1 MSEKKHLLLIPS
13 THWDREWYKTQA
25 EFEVFLTE
33 LFDRVLSRL
42 ETGELS
48 NFFTD
53 GQAVIVEDMLTL
65 KPQWKERIARFAAA
79 GKLEIGP
86 FYALTDMY
94 VPSGESF
101 FRNLKYGIE
110 IIRALGGTPGIPYA
124 PDAFG
129 HSADLPAI
137 LASAGFDAYFFCRGM
152 GNQLNPPR
160 SEFIWR
166 DRYHNYKLLGLS
178 AIIDIF
184 HPVTGR
190 WICGAYALGMN
201 LPRKDDEFRERL
213 EILMAKLQ
221 KYSDLPD
228 QLAINGS
235 DHLLPEDD
243 LAGRVARFNAS
254 GADFVAETTTI
265 GDFVARAWRNLDM
278 KKLPSVSGE
287 LIAGK
292 FFRILTGTSSS
303 RIGLKIRNA
312 RAQYFLEKLVEPVLA
327 CAPASVRERYQE
339 HLDKA
344 WKMLLQNQT
353 HDSICGCGTDAV
365 VRENAVRFDRIESVM
380 TAVAE
385 RLLRLACG
393 VGELR
398 MFMPA
403 PDAAV
408 IKIAVSRNA
417 DDTLGR
423 MWHFSIVLPDAV
435 RIDDYV
441 LTDND
446 GREWDFIAEM
456 ESKACTTNGPFM
468 PCGPSMCLCS
478 RLRIYTDMPL
488 PDGCC
493 CCASAFFR
501 KKVKKT
507 DKNNAVIPVLLSGR
521 ELKFTAGNHAA
532 EDFLS
537 LCSTTDTGDEYDY
550 RPGENPVT
558 VYNAPWRETDRL
570 ISGTLYT
577 VSFACDISVPACAGS
592 AENVVLPVALRIT
605 GSFREKAFLA
615 RILVDNRAKDHRLQL
630 VIKTPFAFSEYCR
643 QSQMQHCI
651 TTVERLTEPDN
662 WRDRTEPLRR
672 NFGYMSIHR
681 EDGDFAIMPQGLHE
695 HTTDGKGFSL
705 TLLRAVGSL
714 GRTKAGPAIV
724 TPEAQEQGEHLYS
737 VAFSWEGNGTKTNAL
752 WKQSSRLLYSACGA
766 VLHPD
771 LETPAC
777 CCSFFKLFSGELM
790 ISAFY
795 YDKEA
800 GRNIV
805 RIFNPT
811 SENGTGILSGSC
823 IPEKIEKIGYIR
835 GGITPGRET
844 ADPENLRLKPG
855 EIASFIL

>member
-1 MSEKKHLLLIPS
+1 MSGKKHLLLVPS
-13 THWDREWYKTQA
+13 THWDREWYKPQA
-25 EFEVFLTE
+25 EFNVYLTE
-33 LFDRVLSRL
+33 LFDLVLSRL
-42 ETGELS
+42 ETGELP

-94 VPSGESF
+94 LPSGESF
-101 FRNLKYGIE
+101 FRNLKYGTE
-110 IIRALGGTPGIPYA
+110 IVRALGGTPGIPYA

-129 HSADLPAI
+129 HNADLPAI
-137 LASAGFDAYFFCRGM
+137 LATAGFDSYFFCRGL
-152 GNQLNPPR
+152 GDQLDPPR

-166 DRYHNYKLLGLS
+166 DRYDNYKLLGLS

-201 LPRKDDEFRERL
+201 LPRKDDEFKERL
-213 EILMAKLQ
+213 EILMAELQ

-228 QLAINGS
+228 RLAINGS

-243 LAGRVARFNAS
+243 LTGRVARFNAS
-254 GADFVAETTTI
+254 GADFAAETTTI

-278 KKLPSVSGE
+278 KELPSVSGE
-287 LIAGK
+287 LTAGK

-303 RIGLKIRNA
+303 RINLKIRNA
-312 RAQYFLEKLVEPVLA
+312 RAQYFLEKLVEPALA

-339 HLDKA
+339 HLDNA

-365 VRENAVRFDRIESVM
+365 VRENVVRFDRIESGM
-380 TAVAE
+380 TVTAE
-385 RLLRLACG
+385 RLLRLASG

-398 MFMPA
+398 MFMPS
-403 PDAAV
+403 PDADI

-417 DDTLGR
+417 DDTQGR
-423 MWHFSIVLPDAV
+423 MWHFSVVLPDA
-435 RIDDYV
+435 IDIGNYV

-456 ESKACTTNGPFM
+456 ESKSCTTNGPFM
-468 PCGPSMCLCS
+468 PCGPSGCLCS

-493 CCASAFFR
+493 CASAFFR
-501 KKVKKT
+501 KKEKKT
-507 DKNNAVIPVLLSGR
+507 AESNAVPPVVLCRGK
-521 ELKFTAGNHAA
+521 LKFTAGDHAA
-532 EDFLS
+532 EDFLT

-550 RPGENPVT
+550 RPGEDPVT
-558 VYNAPWRETDRL
+558 VYNAPWRETNRK

-577 VSFACDISVPACAGS
+577 VSFACDISVPAHAGS
-592 AENVVLPVALRIT
+592 KEKIVLPVALQIT
-605 GSFREKAFLA
+605 GSFKEKAFLS
-615 RILVDNRAKDHRLQL
+615 RILVDNRAEDHRLQL
-630 VIKTPFAFSEYCR
+630 VIKTPFEFSEYCR
-643 QSQMQHCI
+643 QSQMQHGI
-651 TTVERLTEPDN
+651 RTVKRLIEPDN
-662 WRDRTEPLRR
+662 WRDHTEPLRR

-681 EDGDFAIMPQGLHE
+681 EDGDFAVMPQGLHE
-695 HTTDGKGFSL
+695 HTADGKGFSL

-724 TPEAQEQGEHLYS
+724 TPEAQEQGERLYS
-737 VAFSWEGNGTKTNAL
+737 VAFSWEGNGAKTNAL
-752 WKQSSRLLYSACGA
+752 WKQSPRLLYSACGV

-771 LETPAC
+771 METHAY
-777 CCSFFKLFSGELM
+777 CSSLFKLVSNELM

-800 GRNIV
+800 QRNIV
-805 RIFNPT
+805 RVFNPT
-811 SENGTGILSGSC
+811 SENGAGSLSGSC
-823 IPEKIEKIGYIR
+823 IPEKIEKISYAR
-835 GGITPGRET
+835 GSIAPGHET
-844 ADPENLRLKPG
+844 ADPGDLRLKPG